1 MVRYDCVERGV
12 LRDRSCCKRAWVL
25 IEKRGVVR
33 EKWCCKRE
41 GGGFIKVRVCCK
53 REGEF

>member
-33 EKWCCKRE
+33 EKLCCKRE
-41 GGGFIKVRVCCK
+41 GGVIKVRVCCK
-53 REGEF
+53 REGDF